1 MIKVHKGK
9 FVKRDGKIRHM
20 VFARIDDLPS
30 TFVASKIVGAGQE
43 QQYPDGNSF
52 GTWKQI
58 ILGCSIGILLG
69 MMCIHLN
76 LTIAYLISII

>member
-43 QQYPDGNSF
+43 QQYPDGLELVWDMEADNFRVFNWNTTRDDVHTFELDDSLF
-52 GTWKQI
+52 
-58 ILGCSIGILLG
+58 
-69 MMCIHLN
+69 N
-76 LTIAYLISII
+76 